1 MGYTMATAICNNCGA
16 RRHLSQR
23 HRYYEPGTIVD
34 LPGGCYATK
43 ECRGAKHTIASK
55 NDKPPKRP
63 MAKAKCNGCGHE
75 RRVGQQRKTYK
86 IGDKI
91 RVSCRNRDSEH
102 RWLYMPHTVIANGG
116 AA

>member
-1 MGYTMATAICNNCGA
+1 MGYTMATAVCNNCGA

-23 HRYYEPGTIVD
+23 HRHYEPGTTVSLWCD
-34 LPGGCYATK
+34 CTNTGDY
-43 ECRGAKHTIASK
+43 RGVKHTIAAK
-55 NDKPPKRP
+55 NNKPPKRP
-63 MAKAKCNGCGHE
+63 MALAKCDGCGHE

-86 IGDKI
+86 LGDKI
-91 RVSCRNRDSEH
+91 HVSCRNRDSEH